1 MVKRKQTKWMKHL
14 LAFKKAHPGKTLQ
27 ECMKSA
33 AKTYKK

>member
-1 MVKRKQTKWMKHL
+1 MAKRKQTKWMKHL
-14 LAFKKAHPGKTLQ
+14 LSYKKKHPNKTLT